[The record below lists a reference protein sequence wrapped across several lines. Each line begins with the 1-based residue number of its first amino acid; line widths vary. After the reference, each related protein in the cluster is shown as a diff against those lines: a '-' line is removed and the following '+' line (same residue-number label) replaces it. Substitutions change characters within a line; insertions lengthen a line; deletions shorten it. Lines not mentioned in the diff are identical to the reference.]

1 MCSLNKYLV
10 IYIDMSDV
18 DENKNKLDE
27 LMNKLTRCNKN
38 IKIIME
44 TVAMI
49 DQKLGEKSDAKNEK
63 NESKP
68 IGRPVG
74 TWENKRDAYFEMLK
88 TGRVKN
94 PKPETLKYYK
104 IFHDEDN
111 GNFMLIS

>member
-1 MCSLNKYLV
+1 
-10 IYIDMSDV
+10 MSDV

-27 LMNKLTRCNKN
+27 LMNKLSRCNKN
-38 IKIIME
+38 IKTIME
-44 TVAMI
+44 AVAMI
-49 DQKLGEKSDAKNEK
+49 DQKLSDKSDAKNEK
-63 NESKP
+63 NEKP

-74 TWENKRDAYFEMLK
+74 TWDSKRDAYFEMLK